1 MRILASP
8 EVLAK
13 TGTTGFKI
21 LNRDKPAPKE
31 TCQLHNTGFSDHI
44 AYSHCLAYT
53 NYNTCN
59 HSLAHLG
66 ILFSHGFHW
75 PLS

>member
-21 LNRDKPAPKE
+21 LNNRDKPTHKE
-31 TCQLHNTGFSDHI
+31 TCQLHNIGFSDHI
-44 AYSHCLAYT
+44 AYNHCLE
-53 NYNTCN
+53 
-59 HSLAHLG
+59 H
-66 ILFSHGFHW
+66 
-75 PLS
+75 